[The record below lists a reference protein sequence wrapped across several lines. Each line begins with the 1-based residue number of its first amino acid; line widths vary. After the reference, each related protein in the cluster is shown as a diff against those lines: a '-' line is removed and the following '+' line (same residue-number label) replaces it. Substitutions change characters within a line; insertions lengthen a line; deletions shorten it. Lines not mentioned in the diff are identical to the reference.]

1 MHLFLRSLT
10 ISRREL
16 TFFSKRPFFCFKSLF
31 LRLRFLTEFLITDK
45 FLFLRLGVEK
55 SSSSKS
61 PILLEHKNLFLEDG
75 NGLDGNEVLAVS
87 KDLKYYIYNI
97 KKKK

>member
-1 MHLFLRSLT
+1 MHLFLSALT

-16 TFFSKRPFFCFKSLF
+16 TFFSKRPFFCFKNLF
-31 LRLRFLTEFLITDK
+31 LRLRFQTEFLITDK

-61 PILLEHKNLFLEDG
+61 PILLEHKNFFLEDG
-75 NGLDGNEVLAVS
+75 NGFEVPAVS
-87 KDLKYYIYNI
+87 KDLKYYY
-97 KKKK
+97 KRQR